1 MIRINLLPKTL
12 RKRVEPGWWRLI
24 AIAVPVI
31 ALAIMTGLQLSANAE
46 RDRLVQDRDLKQ
58 QQEAQLQPYIQ
69 AQGRLTAQQKELEGI
84 TGIKA
89 QLELERISWAN
100 AINQFVSRIPRRNN
114 GTALIA
120 LLNMNLK
127 RINASGGAPQPGRF
141 DGKIVNTEIVVQGE
155 AETSNDIEA
164 FVRAYETSPAFGI
177 ELGNYNRNEDNQTG
191 GVKYPFTAT
200 VGLVDLNA
208 KPPAPPAPADGTTP
222 AQNGTSSTTPVNGSP
237 STTPPAQGAR

>member
-1 MIRINLLPKTL
+1 LIRINLLPKTL

-24 AIAVPVI
+24 AIAVPVV
-31 ALAIMTGLQLSANAE
+31 ALAIITGLQLGANAE
-46 RDRLVQDRDLKQ
+46 RDRLVSDRDLKQ
-58 QQEAQLQPYIQ
+58 QQQLQLQPYIQ

-89 QLELERISWAN
+89 QLERERISWAN
-100 AINQFVSRIPRRNN
+100 AINQFVGRIPRRNN
-114 GTALIA
+114 GAALIS

-127 RINASGGAPQPGRF
+127 RVDANANAAQTGRF

-164 FVRAYETSPAFGI
+164 FVRAYETSPNFGI
-177 ELGNYNRNEDNQTG
+177 ELSNYTRNEDNQSGAT
-191 GVKYPFTAT
+191 KYPFSAT

-208 KPPAPPAPADGTTP
+208 KPPEPTPAPGTAPADGTAP
-222 AQNGTSSTTPVNGSP
+222 ANG
-237 STTPPAQGAR
+237 TTPPANGTTPAPQGAR